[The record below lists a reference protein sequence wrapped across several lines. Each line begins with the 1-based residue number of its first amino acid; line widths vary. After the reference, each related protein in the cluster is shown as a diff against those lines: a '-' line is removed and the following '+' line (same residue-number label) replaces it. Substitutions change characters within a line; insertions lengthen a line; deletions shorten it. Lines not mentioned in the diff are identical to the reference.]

1 MSEARCVTCGATLIP
16 GTGFCRQ
23 CGAPAVADLEEPTAL
38 LDQHGQSGDGTTRRL
53 DPRPTNPYQESS
65 SEKVPATGRNGRL
78 IFVGVVAVAVL
89 ACVTIVGVVRSVM
102 NKKQSAAPAIH
113 VTRTLMYPASRVVL
127 DLGDSGGAVLQLA
140 TTDPLDK
147 VETWYGA
154 QLKPDKILRAT
165 MNTSILRKDNVTVT
179 LVMENNTTSIVIKQN
194 R

>member
-1 MSEARCVTCGATLIP
+1 MASKLALSDCPAYFLSEMSEARCVTCGATLIP

-38 LDQHGQSGDGTTRRL
+38 LDQHGQPGDGTTRRL

-113 VTRTLMYPASRVVL
+113 VTRTLMYPAVHPPSLHLSESTRLTPSTGVRQVSDGRGEQPSSEADDCMAGEAEAL
-127 DLGDSGGAVLQLA
+127 LLG
-140 TTDPLDK
+140 
-147 VETWYGA
+147 
-154 QLKPDKILRAT
+154 
-165 MNTSILRKDNVTVT
+165 
-179 LVMENNTTSIVIKQN
+179 
-194 R
+194 